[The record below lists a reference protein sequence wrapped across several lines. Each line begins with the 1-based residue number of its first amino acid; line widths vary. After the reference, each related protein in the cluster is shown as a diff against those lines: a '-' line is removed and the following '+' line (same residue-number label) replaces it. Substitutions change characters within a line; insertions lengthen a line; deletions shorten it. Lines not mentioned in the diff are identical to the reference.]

1 MRVYFFVIS
10 LMSLLLSL
18 NGCDFFGER
27 GSSEATDGNGSVPM
41 KELSLAVAPMI
52 AWMPWYR
59 ANEEGIFQQYAAKYD
74 IQMKFVPDT
83 YQETIE
89 QFLSKDVHAVAIS
102 NIDAIARLINKD
114 ELETDIILI
123 TNKSRGNDAVLLPA
137 SVSTNVH
144 NFRGKTFALIEYS
157 TSHYLLDRYLIR
169 HQIPFTDVIIQN
181 TATVAIP
188 EAFKSKQVY
197 GVVTNNPNL
206 YELTNEGT
214 AKIIFNSR
222 QVPREIFDF
231 ILIHRETMQ
240 DYSNFAQVLLASW
253 FSIMEKLQGSKKGT
267 TLDALASLKNL
278 SRQQYEEQLATSSLS
293 DTPTKALAAIRDRRI
308 RKSMRHI
315 RNFIKRHQLSQEE
328 NFSFKDWVS
337 YPGRTPAIMHF
348 NAQPLEKFIT
358 PRKADIH

>member
-1 MRVYFFVIS
+1 MRVYFFVMS
-10 LMSLLLSL
+10 LMSLLLFL
-18 NGCDFFGER
+18 NGCDFLGER
-27 GSSEATDGNGSVPM
+27 DSEATDGNDSFPM
-41 KELSLAVAPMI
+41 AELSLAVAPMI

-59 ANEEGIFQQYAAKYD
+59 ADEEGIFQQYAAKYH
-74 IQMKFVPDT
+74 IQLKFVPDT
-83 YQETIE
+83 YQETIDK
-89 QFLSKDVHAVAIS
+89 FLSKEVHAVAIS
-102 NIDAIARLINKD
+102 NIDAIAQLINKED
-114 ELETDIILI
+114 VETDIILI
-123 TNKSRGNDAVLLPA
+123 TNKSTGNDAVLLP
-137 SVSTNVH
+137 SGNTNVH
-144 NFRGKTFALIEYS
+144 HFRGKTFALLKYS

-169 HQIPFTDVIIQN
+169 HQIPFTDVTIQD
-181 TATVAIP
+181 TATVVIP
-188 EAFKSKQVY
+188 ETFKSQQVY

-240 DYSNFAQVLLASW
+240 DSPNFAQVLLASW
-253 FSIMEKLQGSKKGT
+253 FSIMEKLQGTKKGT
-267 TLDALASLKNL
+267 TLDALASLKDL
-278 SRQQYEEQLATSSLS
+278 SRQEYEEQLATSSLS

-315 RNFIKRHQLSQEE
+315 RHFIKRHKLSEEE

-348 NAQPLEKFIT
+348 NAHPLEKFIAPKKLDT
-358 PRKADIH
+358 H

>member
-1 MRVYFFVIS
+1 MRVYFFVMS

-18 NGCDFFGER
+18 NGCDFLGEKD
-27 GSSEATDGNGSVPM
+27 SEATDGNGSLPM
-41 KELSLAVAPMI
+41 AELSLAVAPMI

-59 ANEEGIFQQYAAKYD
+59 ADEEGIFQQYAAKYH
-74 IQMKFVPDT
+74 IQLKFVPDT
-83 YQETIE
+83 YQETIDK
-89 QFLSKDVHAVAIS
+89 FLSKEVHAVAIS
-102 NIDAIARLINKD
+102 NIDAIARLINQD
-114 ELETDIILI
+114 EVETDIILI
-123 TNKSRGNDAVLLPA
+123 TNKSTGNDAVLLST
-137 SVSTNVH
+137 SVNTNVH
-144 NFRGKTFALIEYS
+144 NFRGKTFALAEYS
-157 TSHYLLDRYLIR
+157 ASHYLLDRYLIR
-169 HQIPFTDVIIQN
+169 HQIPFTDVTIKD

-188 EAFKSKQVY
+188 YTFKSQQVY

-206 YELTNEGT
+206 YELTNGGT

-240 DYSNFAQVLLASW
+240 DYPNFAQVLLASW
-253 FSIMEKLQGSKKGT
+253 FSVMEKLQGSQKGT

-315 RNFIKRHQLSQEE
+315 RNFIKRHKLSDE
-328 NFSFKDWVS
+328 NFSFKDWIS

-348 NAQPLEKFIT
+348 NAHPLEKFIAPQKSDT
-358 PRKADIH
+358 H

>member
-1 MRVYFFVIS
+1 MRVYFFV
-10 LMSLLLSL
+10 MSLLLSL
-18 NGCDFFGER
+18 NGCDFLGER
-27 GSSEATDGNGSVPM
+27 DSEATDGNGSLPM
-41 KELSLAVAPMI
+41 VELSLAVAPRI

-59 ANEEGIFQQYAAKYD
+59 ANEEGILQQYAAKYH
-74 IQMKFVPDT
+74 IQLKFVPDT
-83 YQETIE
+83 SYQETIDK
-89 QFLSKDVHAVAIS
+89 FFSKEVHAVAIS

-114 ELETDIILI
+114 EVETDIILI
-123 TNKSRGNDAVLLPA
+123 TNKSTGNDAVLLPA
-137 SVSTNVH
+137 SVNTNIH
-144 NFRGKTFALIEYS
+144 NFRGKTFALVKYS

-169 HQIPFTDVIIQN
+169 NQILFTDVTIQD

-188 EAFKSKQVY
+188 EIFKSKQVY

-206 YELTNEGT
+206 YELTNKGT

-222 QVPREIFDF
+222 QVPREMFDF

-240 DYSNFAQVLLASW
+240 DHPNFAQVLLASW
-253 FSIMEKLQGSKKGT
+253 FRVMEKLQGSKKGT

-315 RNFIKRHQLSQEE
+315 RNFIKRHKLSEEE

-348 NAQPLEKFIT
+348 NAHPLEKFIAPKKSDT
-358 PRKADIH
+358 R